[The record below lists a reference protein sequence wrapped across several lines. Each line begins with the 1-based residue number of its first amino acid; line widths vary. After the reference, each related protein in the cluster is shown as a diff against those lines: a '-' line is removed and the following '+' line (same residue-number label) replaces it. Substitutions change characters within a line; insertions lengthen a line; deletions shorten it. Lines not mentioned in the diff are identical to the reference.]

1 MKFTYP
7 AVLHRQEDG
16 RWQATL
22 PDLEGCEASGETLDE
37 AVDEANAEMYRWIEA
52 EMAEDDAALPPVSDV
67 ADLQVQGGD
76 EVRNICINF
85 RFNDGWDE

>member
-7 AVLHRQEDG
+7 AILHRQEDG

-22 PDLEGCEASGETLDE
+22 PDLEGCVATGDTLDE
-37 AVDEANAEMYRWIEA
+37 VVDEANAEMYRWIEA
-52 EMAEDDAALPPVSDV
+52 EMAEDDAALPPVSDIF
-67 ADLQVQGGD
+67 DLQVQDGD
-76 EVRNICINF
+76 EARNICINF

>member
-7 AVLHRQEDG
+7 AILHRQEDG
-16 RWQATL
+16 HWQAML

-37 AVDEANAEMYRWIEA
+37 AVDEANAAMYRWIEA
-52 EMAEDDAALPPVSDV
+52 EMAEDDAALPPVSDA
-67 ADLQVQGGD
+67 ADLRVQDGD